1 MASRFPALLDYGS
14 GLPPGPAL
22 VAPPAGLPAVLPY
35 RPGFPVPQ
43 GYHAESRPS
52 SGLVIT
58 GGLTFGV
65 AYVTALGIAFSEK
78 FENGAGW
85 LAVPLI
91 GPWGAISKRSYKC
104 PATAMDVAA
113 ARRCFNDA
121 YDEATTIAILAGD
134 GVVQTFGVAL
144 FIAGLANQTHELVR
158 NEVKPVKVTAAP
170 RPGGGFDVAVR
181 GRF

>member
-1 MASRFPALLDYGS
+1 MASRFPTLLDYGS

-35 RPGFPVPQ
+35 RPGFPIPQ

-58 GGLTFGV
+58 GGLTFGL

-158 NEVKPVKVTAAP
+158 NDVKPVKVTAAP
-170 RPGGGFDVAVR
+170 RSDGGFDVAVR